1 MDEVLYFRKCLC
13 NSVSMNGKFFLRKL
27 DDRQVFIA
35 SLIVRQGVT
44 FQFEI
49 CEVNYEFFEK
59 FY

>member
-1 MDEVLYFRKCLC
+1 MDEVLYFRKYLY

-49 CEVNYEFFEK
+49 CKVNYEFFEK